1 MNSDLHASRAGLSTR
16 QALIVT
22 TASMGFV
29 VSQLDVTIVNV
40 ALASM
45 GRDLHASVANLQWT
59 VDAYALAFAA
69 LMLSA
74 GVLGDRFG
82 ARRLFVAGLALFALA
97 SAACGFAVDASQLI
111 AARALQGIGAAAML
125 PNSLVLLNQSC
136 GHDDGLRA
144 RAVSLWT
151 AAGAVSIAAG
161 PVAGGALIAAFGW
174 RSIFWVNVPLCV
186 AGIAAT
192 YAWIADKKPAQNA
205 LGIDLGGQ
213 LLAIVA
219 LTSFVG
225 AMIELRPLG
234 VAHPVVIGGMVLALV
249 SAAGFVAV
257 ERRTPAP
264 MLPPALFR
272 NRTFNSAIAF
282 GICVNLTYYGMVFV
296 LSLYLQRVL
305 GLSPLHAGFAFL
317 PLTGGFLLSNLAAG
331 PVVARFGSR
340 RPMIAGALIDAIGFA
355 ALCFVDAGTPVALL
369 LLPFLLIPTGMGF
382 AVPAMTTAMLGT
394 VGSARAGTASAV
406 LNTARQAAGAIGVAV
421 FGALAS
427 HAAAAETAQIVMGVK
442 LSAAISVALLL
453 LAAVMAHRVK
463 ENNRKDAREG
473 KPAQNI
479 SR

>member
-1 MNSDLHASRAGLSTR
+1 MNSNFHTLHAGLSTR
-16 QALIVT
+16 QALIVI

-45 GRDLHASVANLQWT
+45 GRDLHASVASLQWT

-82 ARRLFVAGLALFALA
+82 ARRLFVAGLALFGLA
-97 SAACGFAVDASQLI
+97 SAACGFAADAGQLI
-111 AARALQGIGAAAML
+111 AARTLQGVGAAAML
-125 PNSLVLLNQSC
+125 PNSLVLVNQSC

-161 PVAGGALIAAFGW
+161 PVAGGVLIATFGW
-174 RSIFWVNVPLCV
+174 RSIFWVNVPLCI
-186 AGIAAT
+186 AGMAAT
-192 YAWIADKKPAQNA
+192 YEWIADKKPTQNSQ
-205 LGIDLGGQ
+205 GVDLPGQ
-213 LLAIVA
+213 VLATVA

-234 VAHPVVIGGMVLALV
+234 IRHPVVAGGMVLALLTG
-249 SAAGFVAV
+249 AGFVAI
-257 ERRTPAP
+257 ERRANAP

-272 NRTFNSAIAF
+272 DRTFNSAIAF

-305 GLSPLHAGFAFL
+305 GLSPLHAGLAFL

-340 RPMIAGALIDAIGFA
+340 LPMITGALIDATGFA
-355 ALCFVDAGTPVALL
+355 ALCFVDASTPVFVL
-369 LLPFLLIPTGMGF
+369 LLPFLLIPTGMGL

-394 VGSARAGTASAV
+394 VEAARAGTASAV
-406 LNTARQAAGAIGVAV
+406 LNTARQAAGAVGVAV

-427 HAAAAETAQIVMGVK
+427 HAASAETVQIVTGVRV
-442 LSAAISVALLL
+442 SAAISVVLLW
-453 LAAVMAHRVK
+453 LAASMSWRVV
-463 ENNRKDAREG
+463 G
-473 KPAQNI
+473 KKRQT
-479 SR
+479 

>member
-1 MNSDLHASRAGLSTR
+1 
-16 QALIVT
+16 
-22 TASMGFV
+22 V

-45 GRDLHASVANLQWT
+45 GRDLHASVASLQWT

-74 GVLGDRFG
+74 GVMGDRFG
-82 ARRLFVAGLALFALA
+82 ARRLFVAGLALFGLA
-97 SAACGFAVDASQLI
+97 SAACGFAADASQLI

-161 PVAGGALIAAFGW
+161 PVAGGVLIAAFGW
-174 RSIFWVNVPLCV
+174 RSIFWVNVPLCLT
-186 AGIAAT
+186 GIAAT
-192 YAWIADKKPAQNA
+192 YAWIADKKPAQK
-205 LGIDLGGQ
+205 GQGVDLPGQ
-213 LLAIVA
+213 VLAAVA

-234 VAHPVVIGGMVLALV
+234 VTHPVVVGGIVLALLTG
-249 SAAGFVAV
+249 AGFVVV
-257 ERRTPAP
+257 ERRAKAP

-272 NRTFNSAIAF
+272 DRTFNSAIAF

-305 GLSPLHAGFAFL
+305 GLSPLHAGLAFL

-340 RPMIAGALIDAIGFA
+340 LPMITGALIDAAGFA
-355 ALCFVDAGTPVALL
+355 ALCFVDASTPVALL
-369 LLPFLLIPTGMGF
+369 LLPFLLIPTGMGL

-394 VGSARAGTASAV
+394 VKPARAGTASAV

-427 HAAAAETAQIVMGVK
+427 HAASAQTTQIVSGVR

-453 LAAVMAHRVK
+453 LAGVMAWRMA
-463 ENNRKDAREG
+463 RSPAREN
-473 KPAQNI
+473 K
-479 SR
+479 R